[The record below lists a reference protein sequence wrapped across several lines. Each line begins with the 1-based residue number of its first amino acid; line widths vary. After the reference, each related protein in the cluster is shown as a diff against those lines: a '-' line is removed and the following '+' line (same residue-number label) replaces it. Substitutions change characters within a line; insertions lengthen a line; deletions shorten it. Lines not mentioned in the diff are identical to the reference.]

1 MIQMTKT
8 LTVLVSAAHCFP
20 RVEIEDVEVICG
32 GHNLTIDK
40 RNDSTFNEGIS
51 LNIIKIVSHPRYDAE
66 GDNENDI
73 ALIFAEPIENVN
85 EYTIRTSCLPSN
97 GNLSFS
103 LL

>member
-8 LTVLVSAAHCFP
+8 LTVLVTAAHCFS

-40 RNDSTFNEGIS
+40 RHDSTFNESIR
-51 LNIIKIVSHPRYDAE
+51 LNIIKIVNHPKYDAK

>member
-1 MIQMTKT
+1 MIQITKN
-8 LTVLVSAAHCFP
+8 LTVLVSAAHCFTG
-20 RVEIEDVEVICG
+20 VEVDDVGVICG
-32 GHNLTIDK
+32 GHNLIID
-40 RNDSTFNEGIS
+40 RDYSTFNDGIR
-51 LNIIKIVSHPRYDAE
+51 LNIIKIVNHPRYDAE